1 MFHPARIPMKA
12 THYGV
17 PAIAAGFLSCASLQA
32 QELIPGTYN
41 PWTASGS
48 AAPTKLPV
56 TLGSTL
62 TNSDAGTASVGSW
75 ELSASGLVQ
84 TKLGTPA
91 IPPLVPEVVLLDVG
105 SRALTSVDAGTQSLS
120 FGLDN
125 WADVG
130 SLNLGD
136 LLGAGV
142 VMNWQAELSFAG
154 FQWDSPSY
162 ELDFAL
168 TAPAG
173 LLSNVADASDTLQ
186 VSILDWNGNLV
197 SSLGGSDLVNLL
209 GITLGDPVDNGP
221 LNHVFSGDA
230 AQTDGIRIRFETSS
244 VVNTSLL
251 GIGSNVATF
260 SGMSLT
266 AVPEPGVPMLAG
278 LAVFALATRRRRGG
292 GSA

>member
-48 AAPTKLPV
+48 AAPTKLTDFLAVAV
-56 TLGSTL
+56 TNNDPGFGS
-62 TNSDAGTASVGSW
+62 AGPWSMTAAGMVQTRL
-75 ELSASGLVQ
+75 EALGLVV
-84 TKLGTPA
+84 T
-91 IPPLVPEVVLLDVG
+91 DVG

-142 VMNWQAELSFAG
+142 AMSWQAELSFAG

-186 VSILDWNGNLV
+186 VSILDGNGNLV

-221 LNHVFSGDA
+221 LNYVFSGDA
-230 AQTDGIRIRFETSS
+230 AEADGITIRFETSS
-244 VVNTSLL
+244 LVNTSLL